1 MTVQAMTPAAFIAGP
16 GRNPWPR
23 AAAIGAGLLAVPLVW
38 WTLLRLAG
46 VTGPAA
52 TPPGAPLALIV
63 LSAVVIAPLIETAVL
78 AAVHW
83 IAVVRLKAAVPLFVA
98 AAMLLAVL
106 AHLPVTLVR
115 APVTA
120 VLFLVFALQYAGWFA
135 ARGWRTAFL
144 GTALAHGV
152 YNAGALA
159 LSPLWALLLR
169 PA

>member
-1 MTVQAMTPAAFIAGP
+1 MTLAASLPDPGPTP
-16 GRNPWPR
+16 WLK
-23 AAAIGAGLLAVPLVW
+23 AAAIGVGLLAVPLVW
-38 WTLLRLAG
+38 WTLLSLAG
-46 VTGPAA
+46 VSGPAA
-52 TPPGAPLALIV
+52 TPSGAPLALIV

-78 AAVHW
+78 AGLHW
-83 IAVVRLKAAVPLFVA
+83 VAVVRLKAAVPLFVA

-106 AHLPVTLVR
+106 AHLPVTLAR

-120 VLFLVFALQYAGWFA
+120 LLFLAFALQYAGWFA

-144 GTALAHGV
+144 GTALAHGI